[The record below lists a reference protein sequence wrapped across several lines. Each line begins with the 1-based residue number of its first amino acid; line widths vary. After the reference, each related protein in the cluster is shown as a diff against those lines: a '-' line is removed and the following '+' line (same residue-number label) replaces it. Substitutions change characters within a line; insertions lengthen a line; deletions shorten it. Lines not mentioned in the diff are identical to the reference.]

1 MSILKLNNKIITLGG
16 SVVTAIDYPVKG
28 DLINMDLD
36 GNGNKTYRV
45 LSIDGK
51 VAKMLSMSDIEYNQN
66 WSDRTTC
73 AMGAL
78 TVLQYADSTLD
89 TYLNTT
95 WYNTLNDISKTA
107 IIPKTITQD
116 AWYLNASDK
125 GSPIYTGTCGDTV
138 PGTDNCVAGKYA
150 TAELTIGN
158 RNVYALSIQEVIDY
172 LSDENMRVDKSAILR
187 NVNIW
192 KTFWN
197 TETALGSTSSDLWL
211 RSAIADDGRTTTN
224 ASRVRGSKGS
234 FSNGRYSG
242 RHNIRPTFCI
252 DLSKIPFT
260 KTTEVIS

>member
-16 SVVTAIDYPVKG
+16 SVVTAIDYPIKG

-51 VAKMLSMSDIEYNQN
+51 VAKVLGMSDIDYDQN
-66 WSDRTTC
+66 WSNGTTC
-73 AMGAL
+73 EMGTL

-95 WYNTLNDISKTA
+95 WYNTLNDISKKA
-107 IIPKTITQD
+107 IVPKIITQD
-116 AWYLNASDK
+116 AWYLNSFDQ
-125 GSPIYTGTCGDTV
+125 GSPIYTGTCGTTV
-138 PGTDNCVAGKYA
+138 PGTENCVAGKCTA
-150 TAELTIGN
+150 TELTIGN
-158 RNVYALSIQEVIDY
+158 RNVYALSVQEVIDY
-172 LSDENMRVDKSAILR
+172 LSDENMRIDKSAILR

-197 TETALGSTSSDLWL
+197 TETSPGTGASPLWL
-211 RSAIADDGRTTTN
+211 RSAIADDGRMKSN
-224 ASRVRGSKGS
+224 ACRVRNDRGA
-234 FSNGRYSG
+234 FYAGRYSG
-242 RHNIRPTFCI
+242 SQNIRPAFQI
-252 DLSKIPFT
+252 DLSKIPFI